1 MGMASG
7 WLSTESGFGDSGSN
21 LTNSTLDIKEK
32 TLALQDTTQ
41 EKSSHFFEELQVEVM
56 KNPLAANSTT
66 LDDRQMEF
74 VSIKDLLRNH
84 GDDIDD
90 RMVAGILDK
99 FAQISNLTIL
109 PAYCIVLHK
118 KGAWDVLHPQ
128 LQIYIRNGLTTLA
141 EFKYPEIAQEHFLG
155 KYILLG

>member
-21 LTNSTLDIKEK
+21 LTNSTVDIKEK
-32 TLALQDTTQ
+32 TLAMQDTTQ

-56 KNPLAANSTT
+56 KNPPAANITT

-90 RMVAGILDK
+90 RMVAGILDR
-99 FAQISNLTIL
+99 FAQISNLTNNSPICDECQTQSAWGFTL
-109 PAYCIVLHK
+109 P
-118 KGAWDVLHPQ
+118 
-128 LQIYIRNGLTTLA
+128 
-141 EFKYPEIAQEHFLG
+141 
-155 KYILLG
+155 

>member
-21 LTNSTLDIKEK
+21 LTNSTVDIKEK

-99 FAQISNLTIL
+99 FAQIFNLTIL
-109 PAYCIVLHK
+109 PIV
-118 KGAWDVLHPQ
+118 
-128 LQIYIRNGLTTLA
+128 
-141 EFKYPEIAQEHFLG
+141 
-155 KYILLG
+155 

>member
-21 LTNSTLDIKEK
+21 LTNSTVDIKEK
-32 TLALQDTTQ
+32 TLAMQDTTQ
-41 EKSSHFFEELQVEVM
+41 EKSSHFFEELQVEVK
-56 KNPLAANSTT
+56 KNHPATTGTT
-66 LDDRQMEF
+66 LDDPQMEF

-109 PAYCIVLHK
+109 LAYCTI
-118 KGAWDVLHPQ
+118 
-128 LQIYIRNGLTTLA
+128 LQKIREHEKFCTHNYKSTFIMAA
-141 EFKYPEIAQEHFLG
+141 EFIYPEIAQVHFLG
-155 KYILLG
+155 KWILLV